1 MLDLA
6 NVWAICYL
14 RINLGIEREYDMKKR
29 DIQLKLN
36 ALEIR
41 VQALESI
48 DYIKRLDNLEQMVNL
63 KKENKKLREKV
74 NELKALLKEQ
84 K

>member
-1 MLDLA
+1 
-6 NVWAICYL
+6 
-14 RINLGIEREYDMKKR
+14 MKKR

-36 ALEIR
+36 TLEIR
-41 VQALESI
+41 VDALENI
-48 DYIKRLDNLEQMVNL
+48 DYVKRLDNLEQMVSL
-63 KKENKKLREKV
+63 KRENKKLREKV

>member
-1 MLDLA
+1 M
-6 NVWAICYL
+6 IS
-14 RINLGIEREYDMKKR
+14 INDGFNEE

-41 VQALESI
+41 VDALENI
-48 DYIKRLDNLEQMVNL
+48 DYIKRLDNLEQMVSL

>member
-1 MLDLA
+1 
-6 NVWAICYL
+6 
-14 RINLGIEREYDMKKR
+14 MKKR
-29 DIQLKLN
+29 DIQLRLN
-36 ALEIR
+36 TLEIR

-48 DYIKRLDNLEQMVNL
+48 DYIKRLDNLEQMVSL

-74 NELKALLKEQ
+74 NELKAILKEQ

>member
-1 MLDLA
+1 
-6 NVWAICYL
+6 
-14 RINLGIEREYDMKKR
+14 MKKR
-29 DIQLKLN
+29 DMQLKLN

-41 VQALESI
+41 VQALENI
-48 DYIKRLDNLEQMVNL
+48 DYVKRLDNLEQMVSL

-74 NELKALLKEQ
+74 NELKALLKEE

>member
-1 MLDLA
+1 M
-6 NVWAICYL
+6 
-14 RINLGIEREYDMKKR
+14 GIEREYDMKKR

-36 ALEIR
+36 TLEIR
-41 VQALESI
+41 VDALENI
-48 DYIKRLDNLEQMVNL
+48 DYIKRLDNLEQMVSL

>member
-1 MLDLA
+1 
-6 NVWAICYL
+6 
-14 RINLGIEREYDMKKR
+14 MKKR

-41 VQALESI
+41 VDALENI
-48 DYIKRLDNLEQMVNL
+48 DYVKRLDNLEQMVSL
-63 KKENKKLREKV
+63 QKENKKLREKV

>member
-1 MLDLA
+1 M
-6 NVWAICYL
+6 WTICYL

-48 DYIKRLDNLEQMVNL
+48 DYIKRLDNLEQMVSL
-63 KKENKKLREKV
+63 KRENKKLREKV

>member
-1 MLDLA
+1 
-6 NVWAICYL
+6 
-14 RINLGIEREYDMKKR
+14 MKKR

-36 ALEIR
+36 SLEIR
-41 VQALESI
+41 VQALENI
-48 DYIKRLDNLEQMVNL
+48 DYIKRLDNLEQMVSL

>member
-1 MLDLA
+1 
-6 NVWAICYL
+6 
-14 RINLGIEREYDMKKR
+14 MKKR

-41 VQALESI
+41 VDALEEI
-48 DYIKRLDNLEQMVNL
+48 DYVKRLDNLEQMVSL
-63 KKENKKLREKV
+63 KRENKKLREKV

>member
-1 MLDLA
+1 M
-6 NVWAICYL
+6 
-14 RINLGIEREYDMKKR
+14 GIEREYNMKKR
-29 DIQLKLN
+29 DMQLKLN

-41 VQALESI
+41 VQALENI

>member
-1 MLDLA
+1 
-6 NVWAICYL
+6 
-14 RINLGIEREYDMKKR
+14 MKKR

-41 VQALESI
+41 VDALENI
-48 DYIKRLDNLEQMVNL
+48 DYIKRLDNLEQMVSL

>member
-1 MLDLA
+1 
-6 NVWAICYL
+6 
-14 RINLGIEREYDMKKR
+14 MKKR

-41 VQALESI
+41 VDALENI
-48 DYIKRLDNLEQMVNL
+48 DYIKRLDNLEQMVTL

-74 NELKALLKEQ
+74 NELKALLKER

>member
-1 MLDLA
+1 
-6 NVWAICYL
+6 
-14 RINLGIEREYDMKKR
+14 MKKR
-29 DIQLKLN
+29 GIELKLN

-41 VQALESI
+41 VQALENI
-48 DYIKRLDNLEQMVNL
+48 DYVKRLDNLEQMVSL

>member
-1 MLDLA
+1 
-6 NVWAICYL
+6 
-14 RINLGIEREYDMKKR
+14 MKKR
-29 DIQLKLN
+29 DMQLKLN

-41 VQALESI
+41 VQALENI
-48 DYIKRLDNLEQMVNL
+48 DYVKRLDNLEQMVSL

>member
-1 MLDLA
+1 
-6 NVWAICYL
+6 
-14 RINLGIEREYDMKKR
+14 MKKR

-41 VQALESI
+41 VDALENI
-48 DYIKRLDNLEQMVNL
+48 DYVKRLDNLEQMVSL
-63 KKENKKLREKV
+63 KRENKKLREKV

>member
-1 MLDLA
+1 
-6 NVWAICYL
+6 
-14 RINLGIEREYDMKKR
+14 MKKR
-29 DIQLKLN
+29 DMQLKLN

-41 VQALESI
+41 VSTLENI
-48 DYIKRLDNLEQMVNL
+48 DYVKRLDNLEQMVSL
-63 KKENKKLREKV
+63 KKENKKLREKI

>member
-1 MLDLA
+1 
-6 NVWAICYL
+6 
-14 RINLGIEREYDMKKR
+14 MKKR
-29 DIQLKLN
+29 DMQLKLN

-41 VQALESI
+41 VQALENI
-48 DYIKRLDNLEQMVNL
+48 DYIKRLDNLEQMVSL

-74 NELKALLKEQ
+74 SELKVLLKEQ

>member
-1 MLDLA
+1 M
-6 NVWAICYL
+6 WTICYL

-48 DYIKRLDNLEQMVNL
+48 DYIKRLDNLEQMVSL

>member
-1 MLDLA
+1 
-6 NVWAICYL
+6 
-14 RINLGIEREYDMKKR
+14 MKKR

-48 DYIKRLDNLEQMVNL
+48 DYIKRLDNLEQMVSL